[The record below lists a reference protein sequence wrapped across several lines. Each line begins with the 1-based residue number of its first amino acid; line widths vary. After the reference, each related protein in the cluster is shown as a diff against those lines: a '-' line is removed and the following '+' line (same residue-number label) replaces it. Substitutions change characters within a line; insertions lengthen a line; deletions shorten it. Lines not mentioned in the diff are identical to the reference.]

1 MLHLVQKN
9 LFKLQTYDLIIQTLE
24 RLGCEYKS
32 VDVLPFTTDVYLIE
46 TIDGEDVRTPYKDGD
61 FNTSNVYCW
70 GSVKFAHISKQY
82 NWVPGSMYN
91 TNHDYRIYAEYY
103 KENMLNYD
111 SIIIG
116 LGEELVFD
124 AEYFFARPCQDTKLF
139 TGQCFSKDAWRDFA
153 KWHLTNSTTS
163 FTEINE
169 STPIQVSKMKVIN
182 QEIRFFIIDGK
193 IVTASQ
199 YVMNER
205 TIYAENHDEDVHA
218 FVNDM
223 IKIYQPAEAF
233 VMDIAVTPNGL
244 KIVEINCINCSGLYH
259 CNVQKIVMALE
270 NKFNND

>member
-1 MLHLVQKN
+1 MLHLVQRN
-9 LFKLQTYDLIIQTLE
+9 LFKPQTYDRIIHALE

-32 VDVLPFTTDVYLIE
+32 VDVLPFTTEVFFLNE
-46 TIDGEDVRTPYKDGD
+46 EGD
-61 FNTSNVYCW
+61 DLLGLDLVTLSTNNIYCW

-82 NWVPGSMYN
+82 DWSPGSMFN
-91 TNHDYRIYAEYY
+91 ENHDYRVYSQYY

-244 KIVEINCINCSGLYH
+244 KIVEINCINCSGLYD
-259 CNVQKIVMALE
+259 CDVQKIVMALE